1 MKYLLPQS
9 NYYRANLHCH
19 STISDGAFT
28 PEELKQIYK
37 SRGYQILAIT
47 DHNITIAHPELED
60 DDFLLLTA
68 NEINIDQDPPIGAYK
83 KTYHLNLYAKE
94 RNNLWQ
100 PFLPPKL
107 YSEDAQRYVDLVTS
121 AGLVRSYDKD
131 TVNDIIAA
139 ANENGFLVCYNHPV
153 WSMQH
158 YPDYTG
164 LKGLWA
170 MEVYNTC
177 TFIGGQNESNSYIYQ
192 DMLLDGQRLFPVAAD
207 DLHHRGQPK
216 KIAGGWVMVGAEKLE
231 YGAVMEALE
240 KGDFYASTGP
250 QIHSLSIENGTLS
263 IDCSPAQY
271 IKITTHFRRGA
282 HILPKDDDSVLTHG
296 EYDLNPWLQL
306 WQENGDDAFLRI
318 EVVGP
323 DGSKAYTRAYRLSEL
338 L

>member
-1 MKYLLPQS
+1 
-9 NYYRANLHCH
+9 
-19 STISDGAFT
+19 
-28 PEELKQIYK
+28 
-37 SRGYQILAIT
+37 
-47 DHNITIAHPELED
+47 
-60 DDFLLLTA
+60 
-68 NEINIDQDPPIGAYK
+68 
-83 KTYHLNLYAKE
+83 
-94 RNNLWQ
+94 
-100 PFLPPKL
+100 
-107 YSEDAQRYVDLVTS
+107 
-121 AGLVRSYDKD
+121 
-131 TVNDIIAA
+131 
-139 ANENGFLVCYNHPV
+139 
-153 WSMQH
+153 
-158 YPDYTG
+158 
-164 LKGLWA
+164 
-170 MEVYNTC
+170 
-177 TFIGGQNESNSYIYQ
+177 
-192 DMLLDGQRLFPVAAD
+192 
-207 DLHHRGQPK
+207 
-216 KIAGGWVMVGAEKLE
+216 MVGAEKLE